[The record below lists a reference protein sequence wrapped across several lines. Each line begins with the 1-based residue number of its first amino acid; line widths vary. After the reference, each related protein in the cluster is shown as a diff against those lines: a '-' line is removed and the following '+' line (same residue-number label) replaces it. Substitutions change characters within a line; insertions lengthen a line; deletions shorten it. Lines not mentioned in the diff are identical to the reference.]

1 MAEREV
7 CKARPKGWFVLLLA
21 IGLLQAP
28 IFAQAVVVQPGT
40 SLTEGVETEAGGR
53 SLLVEELTTTWCPTC
68 TEIDPYLMGVAD
80 AHGSRIALASYHP
93 NDGED
98 AFSPPAA
105 QHRIERLRTVNPDLP
120 GTPSFMVEG
129 KPYRTGTD
137 AWVDVQRDI
146 LDEEVERQ
154 SFTKLKFNVKQQ
166 GEIITATITDFDGH
180 GMNGTQL
187 TFMVLEHAKPVPK
200 EAINPGEATR
210 DRVVIATAECEV
222 STSNLTTSINLVDA
236 RVPTD
241 CVTDFAIDFPALAS
255 FSVILLHENTV
266 DSIASNEDLG
276 TYGAV
281 EFAYRDRSEPEPWNS
296 TWAVLGGAAIVGL
309 LVFRKKA

>member
-1 MAEREV
+1 MAEVEV
-7 CKARPKGWFVLLLA
+7 RKARPKGWLVLLLA

-40 SLTEGVETEAGGR
+40 SLAEGVETEAGGR
-53 SLLVEELTTTWCPTC
+53 SLLVEELTTTWCTSC
-68 TEIDPYLMGVAD
+68 AEIDPYLMGVAD

-93 NDGED
+93 DDGED
-98 AFSPPAA
+98 AFAPAAA
-105 QHRIERLRTVNPDLP
+105 QHRIERLRMVNADLP

-154 SFTKLKFNVKQQ
+154 SFTQLKFSVKQQ
-166 GEIITATITDFDGH
+166 GTTITATITDFDGH
-180 GMNGTQL
+180 GMNGSQL
-187 TFMVLEHAKPVPK
+187 TFMVLEHAKLVP
-200 EAINPGEATR
+200 EGAINPGVATR

-222 STSNLTTSINLVDA
+222 STSNLTASINLVEA
-236 RVPTD
+236 RAPTD
-241 CVTDFAIDFPALAS
+241 CVTDFAIDFAALTS
-255 FSVILLHENTV
+255 FSVILMHENTV
-266 DSIASNEDLG
+266 DSIVSNEDLG

-281 EFAYRDRSEPEPWNS
+281 EFAYRDRS
-296 TWAVLGGAAIVGL
+296 
-309 LVFRKKA
+309 